1 MHLLEVHNHTARK
14 ALNWLTPYEAETG
27 DTPDCSHVLYLDF
40 YQPVWYWDNPQA
52 KFPKQ
57 KHKLGC
63 WLGVARNV
71 GQALCFHILAPT
83 GAVIARSTV
92 KAVDQDTAEVRKTI
106 EDFDAGI
113 HDILC
118 ENDIVQC
125 ESAADCANLAREFR
139 TDSDDISRNRHVMY
153 DMYTEDD
160 TEIESGLTV
169 DDFHDTPPVT
179 DTEDTDASTGDI
191 TGVTVMLSRDGTLQA
206 ATVKGKKRD
215 SHGNVVKDILGDEQY
230 IVQFP
235 DGTQVVHQ
243 YKALLDAMY
252 IQFDANGE
260 EWYTFTDIIAHEK
273 RARGGRGKTHGCSS
287 R

>member
-1 MHLLEVHNHTARK
+1 M
-14 ALNWLTPYEAETG
+14 
-27 DTPDCSHVLYLDF
+27 
-40 YQPVWYWDNPQA
+40 
-52 KFPKQ
+52 
-57 KHKLGC
+57 
-63 WLGVARNV
+63 
-71 GQALCFHILAPT
+71 
-83 GAVIARSTV
+83 
-92 KAVDQDTAEVRKTI
+92 I

-113 HDILC
+113 HDILRKD
-118 ENDIVQC
+118 DIVQC
-125 ESAADCANLAREFR
+125 ESAMDHAKLAREFR
-139 TDSDDISRNRHVMY
+139 TDSDDISRNYHVMY

-169 DDFHDTPPVT
+169 DDFHDTPLVT
-179 DTEDTDASTGDI
+179 GTDDTNASTGDI

-252 IQFDANGE
+252 IQFDTNSK
-260 EWYTFTDIIAHEK
+260 EWYTLSLIHISEPT
-273 RARGGRGKTHGCSS
+273 RPY
-287 R
+287 